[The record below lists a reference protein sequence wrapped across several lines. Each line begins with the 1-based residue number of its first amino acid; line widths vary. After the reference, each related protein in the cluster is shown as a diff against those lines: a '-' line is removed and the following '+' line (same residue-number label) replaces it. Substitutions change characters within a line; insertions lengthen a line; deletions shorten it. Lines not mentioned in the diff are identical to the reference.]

1 MKYYRLN
8 QIAMAVLGAL
18 LLFFG
23 ARTIVNIAFEEPEP
37 ERPGF
42 EVAANKA
49 DKKPE
54 GEKPAG
60 GAAGGSQIAVLLAS
74 ADPKQGESDAALC
87 KACHNFDK
95 GGPTIVGPN
104 LYGALGRKIASVEGF
119 NYTPALK
126 AHDGTWT
133 YELVDTWITNPQA
146 FAPGTM
152 MAFPGIPDAKKR
164 ANVIVFLRSKSDNP
178 PPLPA
183 AGTPV
188 APAAE
193 ATPAKPEAPAEQAAP
208 AEPAAPAAP
217 EAAKPEAAP
226 PAEPPA
232 AETPAPE
239 PAQPEAA
246 APSESPAPS
255 AETPASE
262 PSQPEAAAPSES
274 PAPSAGTPA
283 SPSDVAPPEEPKQDS
298 GFGDAQ
304 PPQ

>member
-23 ARTIVNIAFEEPEP
+23 ARTIVDIAFEKPEP
-37 ERPGF
+37 EKPGF
-42 EVAANKA
+42 EVATTKP
-49 DKKPE
+49 DKKP
-54 GEKPAG
+54 EKPAG
-60 GAAGGSQIAVLLAS
+60 GAAAGGSQIAVLLAS

-87 KACHNFDK
+87 KACHSFDK

-104 LYGALGRKIASVEGF
+104 LYGALGRKIASVAGF
-119 NYTPALK
+119 NYTPGLK

-164 ANVIVFLRSKSDNP
+164 ANVIAFLRTKSDNP

-183 AGTPV
+183 AGTPA
-188 APAAE
+188 APVGE
-193 ATPAKPEAPAEQAAP
+193 ATSAKPAAPAEQAAP

-226 PAEPPA
+226 PSEPPA
-232 AETPAPE
+232 DTPAPE
-239 PAQPEAA
+239 PTHPEAA
-246 APSESPAPS
+246 AARSESSAPP
-255 AETPASE
+255 AETPAA
-262 PSQPEAAAPSES
+262 PSDTAPAAP
-274 PAPSAGTPA
+274 A
-283 SPSDVAPPEEPKQDS
+283 EEPKQDPGS
-298 GFGDAQ
+298 GDGQ

>member
-37 ERPGF
+37 EKPGF
-42 EVAANKA
+42 EVATKPE
-49 DKKPE
+49 KKPE

-60 GAAGGSQIAVLLAS
+60 GAAAGGSQIAVLLPS

-152 MAFPGIPDAKKR
+152 MAFPGIPGAKKR
-164 ANVIVFLRSKSDNP
+164 ANVIAFLRSKSDNP

-183 AGTPV
+183 AGTPA

-193 ATPAKPEAPAEQAAP
+193 ATPAKPEAPVEQAAP

-226 PAEPPA
+226 LAEPPA

-255 AETPASE
+255 AETPAA
-262 PSQPEAAAPSES
+262 PSDAAP
-274 PAPSAGTPA
+274 A
-283 SPSDVAPPEEPKQDS
+283 EEPKQDS
-298 GFGDAQ
+298 GDSTGN
-304 PPQ
+304 

>member
-23 ARTIVNIAFEEPEP
+23 ARTIVDIAFEKPEP
-37 ERPGF
+37 EKPGF
-42 EVAANKA
+42 EVATTKP

-54 GEKPAG
+54 KPTG
-60 GAAGGSQIAVLLAS
+60 GAAAGGSQIAVLLAS

-87 KACHNFDK
+87 KACHSFDK

-104 LYGALGRKIASVEGF
+104 LYGALGRKIASVAGF
-119 NYTPALK
+119 NYTPGLK

-164 ANVIVFLRSKSDNP
+164 ANVIAFLRSKSDNP

-183 AGTPV
+183 PGTPA
-188 APAAE
+188 APAGE
-193 ATPAKPEAPAEQAAP
+193 ATSAKPAAPTEQVAP
-208 AEPAAPAAP
+208 AEPAAPTAP

-226 PAEPPA
+226 PLEPPVD
-232 AETPAPE
+232 TPAPE
-239 PAQPEAA
+239 PTHPEAAA
-246 APSESPAPS
+246 APSESSAPS
-255 AETPASE
+255 AETPAA
-262 PSQPEAAAPSES
+262 PSDTAPAAP
-274 PAPSAGTPA
+274 A
-283 SPSDVAPPEEPKQDS
+283 EEPKQDP
-298 GFGDAQ
+298 GFGDGQ